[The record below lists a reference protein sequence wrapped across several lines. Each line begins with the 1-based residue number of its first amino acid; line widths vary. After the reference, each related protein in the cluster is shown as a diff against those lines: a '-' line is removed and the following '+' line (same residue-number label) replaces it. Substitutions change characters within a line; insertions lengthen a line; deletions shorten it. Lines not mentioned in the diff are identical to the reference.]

1 MKHPLTIVLAL
12 VLAGG
17 SSALGQQGSTQV
29 IAITGTAAPGL
40 GANFSGFGDAVING
54 SGTIAFVGNAGT
66 GKAAVYE
73 TAAGA
78 LVTIASTGQSAP
90 FIGGTFTG
98 FASPLLNENGTVAF
112 LGNNGGFLN
121 SFATTGIY
129 TGNGG
134 ALTAIAATGQS
145 APSIGGPVT
154 TFGTASLTDSGI
166 VAFKSI
172 VSDGPTAT
180 VTPTGIFAGTGGGT
194 AGSMSVTTI
203 ATMSQTAPG
212 IGGLFTGF
220 GDVVQNTLGFSAF
233 TGTSSNGTAIYTSM
247 GGSLFT
253 IATSAQEVPVIGGN
267 FTLIF
272 NPALNDRGTVAFA
285 GVTANGR
292 GIFTGSGGA
301 LTPIATTSSAAP
313 GLTGN
318 FTNFF
323 ETLLSNSGAVVFRG
337 IASNGSGIYSG
348 SGGTLQTVA
357 STTQAAPVIGGN
369 FSAFSKL
376 TVNDI
381 GTVAFLGTSS
391 SAGSPKGLYLGDGQE
406 LVTAAY
412 IGQSVDGSTITS
424 LTFVGGVDRGG
435 ASQINNNGQV
445 TYRATLANAKT
456 AVMLFTPTLR
466 FRNSAGGSW
475 AANNNWTVGILPASV
490 HDVLIDPATS
500 LTASGPISR
509 TTVKSLTV
517 NGTGTGIA
525 DLALQSGGVISAT
538 NGITVGSSGRVSGT
552 GKLIANVSNGG
563 VIAPGLASSAGSLSV
578 IGNLT
583 LQPTSRLAFDI
594 GGLTPKTGYDFLN
607 VSGIFGLGGT
617 FDLSLTG
624 GFTPLAGSSFGL
636 FQFTSSTGSFSQIN
650 LPALS
655 GGLGWNTALFSTSGV
670 LSVISTGPVVATWNL
685 TGSGS
690 WASAANWLGGIP
702 NGIGAQA
709 SFGGG
714 PGILNSPATI
724 TVSGAKTVGTIIF
737 NSSSSYEVTGAATD
751 TVTLDNGTATPSITV
766 LTGSHTLTAPI
777 ILAQDTE
784 ITANA
789 STALAIS
796 GVVSGTRSLTLNA
809 PGLVTL
815 SSASTYTGATTVTA
829 GTLKVD
835 GSTAAASTVAV
846 GTAGT
851 LAGGG
856 TIGGSA
862 TLTGSGA
869 INLGPTGII
878 AGTLGVTGGAWN
890 GAGSVTGPVTATSGS
905 FNIGPGANLTAPAG
919 LSVTGGTLSASG
931 AASTITA
938 SVAYTSTAPSTFGGI
953 IAGAGKTLSLNAP
966 ATTLTLSGA
975 NTYTGATT
983 VTAGTLKV
991 DGSTAAGSTVAVG
1004 TAGTLAG
1011 SGTIGG
1017 SATVTGS
1024 GAINLAPTGLI
1035 TGTLGVTGGAWNGAG
1050 SVTGPVTATS
1060 GSFNIGPGAN
1070 LTAPAGLSVT
1080 GGTLS
1085 AADAASTITASVAYT
1100 STAPSTFGGII
1111 AGTGK
1116 TLTLNAPATTLTLS
1130 GASTYT
1136 GATTVAQG
1144 TLSAASIVVS
1154 AGASNLGNATSA
1166 VVLGGAA
1173 GLGSLAYTGSTATFT
1188 RGFEIGAGGGKIETS
1203 TGGQTLTVASGA
1215 ISASGPDTSLT
1226 IAGAGNTTIS
1236 SAVLLGAASGA
1247 LTKTGTGT
1255 LSLSG
1260 AQGYRTLTASAGT
1273 TNLNGSFTGGTATVN
1288 ANATTNIGASQT
1300 LSALNIGSGT
1310 TVTFTQSPAAFG
1322 GGSAVVPEPGSLSLL
1337 VLGALGVLARRRRD

>member
-17 SSALGQQGSTQV
+17 SPAFGQQGSTQV

-40 GANFSGFGDAVING
+40 GANFSSFSDAVLNG
-54 SGTIAFVGNAGT
+54 SGTVAFVGNAGT

-98 FASPLLNENGTVAF
+98 FAAPLLNENGTVAF
-112 LGNNGGFLN
+112 FGSNGGVLN

-129 TGNGG
+129 TGTGG
-134 ALTAIAATGQS
+134 TLTAIATTGQS

-154 TFGTASLTDSGI
+154 IFGTASLTDSGI

-172 VSDGPTAT
+172 VSDGPEDTT
-180 VTPTGIFAGTGGGT
+180 TPTGILAGTGGGT
-194 AGSMSVTTI
+194 AGSMNVTPV
-203 ATMSQTAPG
+203 ATTSQTAPG
-212 IGGLFTGF
+212 IGGLFTSF

-253 IATSAQEVPVIGGN
+253 IATSAQVVPVIGGN

-285 GVTANGR
+285 GITANGR

-337 IASNGSGIYSG
+337 IASNGSGIYTG
-348 SGGTLQTVA
+348 SGGALQTVA

-376 TVNDI
+376 AVNDV
-381 GTVAFLGTSS
+381 GAVAFLGTSN
-391 SAGSPKGLYLGDGQE
+391 SAGAPKGLYLGDGQE
-406 LVTAAY
+406 LVTVAY
-412 IGQSVDGSTITS
+412 TGQTIAGSTVTS

-435 ASQINNNGQV
+435 SSQINNNGQI
-445 TYRATLANAKT
+445 TYRATLYNGTTTT
-456 AVMLFTPTLR
+456 AVILFTPTLH
-466 FRNSAGGSW
+466 FRNPAGGSW
-475 AANNNWTVGILPASV
+475 AANSNWTVGILPASV
-490 HDVLIDPATS
+490 HDILIDPASS
-500 LTASGPISR
+500 LTVGGPISR

-517 NGTGTGIA
+517 NGTGPGIA

-538 NGITVGSSGRVSGT
+538 NGITVGSAGKVSGT
-552 GKLIANVSNGG
+552 GKLIANVSNAG
-563 VIAPGLASSAGSLSV
+563 VIAPGLAASAGSLSV

-624 GFTPLAGSSFGL
+624 GFTPLAGSSFSL

-655 GGLGWNTALFSTSGV
+655 GGLSWNTTLLPTSGV
-670 LSVISTGPVVATWNL
+670 ISVFSAGPVVATWNL

-690 WASAANWLGGIP
+690 WASPANWLGGIP
-702 NGIGAQA
+702 NGIGARA

-737 NSSSSYEVTGAATD
+737 NSSSSYQVTGAATD
-751 TVTLDNGTATPSITV
+751 TITLDNGTTTPSVSV

-777 ILAQDTE
+777 VLTRATE
-784 ITANA
+784 ITAAA
-789 STALAIS
+789 STELTVSGVIS
-796 GVVSGTRSLTLNA
+796 GAHSVTLNA

-815 SSASTYTGATTVTA
+815 T
-829 GTLKVD
+829 
-835 GSTAAASTVAV
+835 
-846 GTAGT
+846 
-851 LAGGG
+851 
-856 TIGGSA
+856 
-862 TLTGSGA
+862 
-869 INLGPTGII
+869 
-878 AGTLGVTGGAWN
+878 
-890 GAGSVTGPVTATSGS
+890 
-905 FNIGPGANLTAPAG
+905 
-919 LSVTGGTLSASG
+919 
-931 AASTITA
+931 
-938 SVAYTSTAPSTFGGI
+938 
-953 IAGAGKTLSLNAP
+953 
-966 ATTLTLSGA
+966 
-975 NTYTGATT
+975 
-983 VTAGTLKV
+983 
-991 DGSTAAGSTVAVG
+991 
-1004 TAGTLAG
+1004 
-1011 SGTIGG
+1011 
-1017 SATVTGS
+1017 
-1024 GAINLAPTGLI
+1024 
-1035 TGTLGVTGGAWNGAG
+1035 
-1050 SVTGPVTATS
+1050 
-1060 GSFNIGPGAN
+1060 
-1070 LTAPAGLSVT
+1070 
-1080 GGTLS
+1080 
-1085 AADAASTITASVAYT
+1085 
-1100 STAPSTFGGII
+1100 
-1111 AGTGK
+1111 
-1116 TLTLNAPATTLTLS
+1116 

-1136 GATTVAQG
+1136 GPITVAQG
-1144 TLSAASIVVS
+1144 TLSAAAIVVS

-1173 GLGSLAYTGSTATFT
+1173 GLGTLAYTGSTATFT

-1215 ISASGPDTSLT
+1215 ITASGADTSLT

-1273 TNLNGSFTGGTATVN
+1273 TNLSGSFTGGTATVN
-1288 ANATTNIGASQT
+1288 ANATMNVSASQT
-1300 LSALNIGSGT
+1300 LAAFNIGAGT
-1310 TVTFTQSPAAFG
+1310 TVTFGQSAAAFG
-1322 GGSAVVPEPGSLSLL
+1322 GGSAVVPEPGSLGLL
-1337 VLGALGVLARRRRD
+1337 VLGALGALARRRRD